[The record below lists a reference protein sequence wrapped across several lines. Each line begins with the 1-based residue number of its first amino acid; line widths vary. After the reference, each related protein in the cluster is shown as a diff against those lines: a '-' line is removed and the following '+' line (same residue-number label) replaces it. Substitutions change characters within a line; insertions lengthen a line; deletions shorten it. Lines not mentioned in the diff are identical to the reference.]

1 MPSITKAHH
10 TGLQV
15 ADLDRSVRFY
25 RDVLGFEVAF
35 AWNPQA
41 EYIRE
46 LVGYPGVDIHAAI
59 LRLPGSDVF
68 LELLEYR
75 NVERTPVDTGTAN
88 PGTAHI
94 AFFVDDLDALF
105 SDLTNRGVRS
115 VSAPVTPT
123 IGPNEGGRA
132 VYMLDPDGIRIELIQ
147 ARRSFAEYAAQE
159 TASLARDAVAEDGRS
174 ASESDAH
181 A

>member
-1 MPSITKAHH
+1 MAAIIKPHH
-10 TGLQV
+10 MGLQV
-15 ADLDRSVRFY
+15 AHLDRSVAFY
-25 RDVLGFEVAF
+25 RDLLGFEILF

-41 EYIRE
+41 AYVRE
-46 LVGYPGVDIHAAI
+46 LVGYPEADIHAAI
-59 LRLPGSDVF
+59 LRLPGSELV

-75 NVERTPVDTGTAN
+75 NVERSPVDTRTAN

-94 AFFVDDLDALF
+94 AFFVDDLDVLHA
-105 SDLTNRGVRS
+105 DLTARGVRS

-132 VYMLDPDGIRIELIQ
+132 VYLIDPDGIRVELIQ
-147 ARRSFAEYAAQE
+147 TRRSFAEYA
-159 TASLARDAVAEDGRS
+159 LARDAEEGGT
-174 ASESDAH
+174 H

>member
-1 MPSITKAHH
+1 MASITKAHH
-10 TGLQV
+10 TGFQV
-15 ADLDRSVRFY
+15 ADLERSVAFY
-25 RDVLGFEVAF
+25 RDILGFEIAF

-41 EYIRE
+41 DYIRE
-46 LVGYPGVDIHAAI
+46 LVGYPGADIHAAI

-75 NVERTPVDTGTAN
+75 NVERTPVDTRTAN

-94 AFFVDDLDALF
+94 AFFVDDLDTLY
-105 SDLTNRGVRS
+105 SDLTTRGVRS

-132 VYMLDPDGIRIELIQ
+132 VYLIDPDGIRVELIQ
-147 ARRSFAEYAAQE
+147 TRRSFAEYAAQE
-159 TASLARDAVAEDGRS
+159 DPAAA
-174 ASESDAH
+174 ESDAD

>member
-1 MPSITKAHH
+1 VAAIIKPHH
-10 TGLQV
+10 MGLQV
-15 ADLDRSVRFY
+15 AHLDRSVAFY
-25 RDVLGFEVAF
+25 RDLLGFEILF

-41 EYIRE
+41 AYVRE
-46 LVGYPGVDIHAAI
+46 LVGYPEADIHAAI
-59 LRLPGSDVF
+59 LRLPGSELV

-75 NVERTPVDTGTAN
+75 NVERSPVDTRTAN

-94 AFFVDDLDALF
+94 AFFVDDLEPIYA
-105 SDLTNRGVRS
+105 DLRARGVPS

-132 VYMLDPDGIRIELIQ
+132 VYLIDPDGIRVELIQ
-147 ARRSFAEYAAQE
+147 TRRSFAEYA
-159 TASLARDAVAEDGRS
+159 LARDAEEGGT
-174 ASESDAH
+174 H

>member
-1 MPSITKAHH
+1 MASITKAHH

-15 ADLDRSVRFY
+15 ADLDRSLAFY
-25 RDVLGFEVAF
+25 RDILGFEIVF

-41 EYIRE
+41 DYIGE
-46 LVGYPGVDIHAAI
+46 LVGYPEADIHAAI

-75 NVERTPVDTGTAN
+75 NVDRTPVDTRTAN

-94 AFFVDDLDALF
+94 AFFVDDLDTLF
-105 SDLTNRGVRS
+105 AELTTRGVRS

-132 VYMLDPDGIRIELIQ
+132 VYLIDPDGIRVELIQ
-147 ARRSFAEYAAQE
+147 TRRSFGEYAAE
-159 TASLARDAVAEDGRS
+159 GAMAAAE
-174 ASESDAH
+174 ADAH